1 MTPIKPITTNP
12 SAVYTINRL
21 NGLAALT
28 EIGQPRL
35 RELVNIVETASNL
48 GFNNTRSFTTDD
60 DFGITLHIGVCDE
73 YELVMDQK
81 DEGPI
86 LLRIEESNGDLTVNS
101 ETEIGGVSLVLR
113 MLAKLRGS
121 K

>member
-1 MTPIKPITTNP
+1 MKNIKPITTNP
-12 SAVYTINRL
+12 SAVHTINRL
-21 NGLAALT
+21 NYLAELT
-28 EIGQPRL
+28 DIGQPRL

-48 GFNNTRSFTTDD
+48 GFDNTHSFTTYD

-73 YELVMDQK
+73 YELVLEQK

-86 LLRIEESNGDLTVNS
+86 MLRIEESNGDLTVNS
-101 ETEIGGVSLVLR
+101 ETKIGGVALVLR
-113 MLAKLRGS
+113 MLAKLRDS